1 MGKTVQFLSTLCLC
15 MIAGQCLAEQQY
27 CYNDVVGAC
36 SPVGGEVT
44 NCDAKYG
51 GINEVVKDLQSYAN
65 LHIARNFQ
73 FLLMSTHFTNYEKNR
88 QGFAKLYRG
97 ISDEL
102 WEDSIK
108 LIKHITKRGGKMD
121 FTYKKQLT
129 NDVTFDNYEF
139 YEVGSLGRALDAMK
153 SLASEGMEIH
163 GNAGRRKELHEPE
176 VSSFLENEF
185 LHEHAETIRKLAGH
199 TSDLKNL
206 ISSANDASI
215 AVHLFDNY
223 LKL

>member
-1 MGKTVQFLSTLCLC
+1 
-15 MIAGQCLAEQQY
+15 
-27 CYNDVVGAC
+27 
-36 SPVGGEVT
+36 
-44 NCDAKYG
+44 
-51 GINEVVKDLQSYAN
+51 
-65 LHIARNFQ
+65 
-73 FLLMSTHFTNYEKNR
+73 MSTHFTNYEKNR